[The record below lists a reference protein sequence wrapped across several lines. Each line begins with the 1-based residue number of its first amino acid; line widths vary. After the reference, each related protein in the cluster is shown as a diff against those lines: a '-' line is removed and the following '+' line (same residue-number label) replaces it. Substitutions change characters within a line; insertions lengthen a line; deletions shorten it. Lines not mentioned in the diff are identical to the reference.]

1 MPAATKVI
9 YDDIGARGAKAEAEW
24 TTMFTAYASKY
35 PEEAADVSRRIAGK
49 LPDGWEKALPTFKV
63 TDEAVASRKL
73 SEALLAKLSVAIPEL
88 VSGSADLTPSN
99 LCAHFSIIIVLN
111 AETTIPTARGGRPP
125 LTSRPPRLGSET
137 TLAATSAYVALSKVQ
152 QTRD

>member
-1 MPAATKVI
+1 MLF
-9 YDDIGARGAKAEAEW
+9 R
-24 TTMFTAYASKY
+24 S
-35 PEEAADVSRRIAGK
+35 
-49 LPDGWEKALPTFKV
+49 
-63 TDEAVASRKL
+63 
-73 SEALLAKLSVAIPEL
+73 ALLAKLSVAIPEL